1 MTLVLSQSDLARMK
15 RSVQSIPEDTSAQD
29 RRAELKRRSEERVK
43 NWPNT
48 LEALR
53 KKKENFLKDREEQE
67 EKRRQEIDKQEAEL
81 RAQARLETIRKAN
94 DLLYEQTDKM
104 KMLRS
109 QQLYADVVYSRGFQ
123 IEEKKSVKERE
134 KEAARKHHES
144 IMRSIEI
151 GEQQE
156 KEKIDQRTRAMEE
169 VKVSRKDQLDE
180 IKAIRE
186 AHRQRVIEDGLRM
199 KRDAE
204 ERLQE
209 DIRNHEAR
217 QKYIAETNVNMVKA
231 NEDLKRIKNEMQEKE
246 RLEMEERE
254 KEIEKIDARKAMLK
268 NLEKVRFEKAQVT
281 RQQLIDAAVK
291 RLAEKTNTEQMILE
305 QQMQDMKDKED
316 RILAEKK
323 MRNEA
328 FRAEIAKSRV
338 NQIEARESER
348 RRRFEEEDVLL
359 QKWKKENED
368 AMERE
373 TEKQRN
379 ARLETIK
386 VKQQQYDDGAEAAR
400 KKREAKLLE
409 IEQSKFLN
417 SIRGNDDEKFIESCK
432 KEIEKN
438 IALGKPV
445 YTLLRALDYSQPSLI
460 AAKTVKVEKKK
471 AVDA

>member
-1 MTLVLSQSDLARMK
+1 
-15 RSVQSIPEDTSAQD
+15 
-29 RRAELKRRSEERVK
+29 
-43 NWPNT
+43 
-48 LEALR
+48 
-53 KKKENFLKDREEQE
+53 
-67 EKRRQEIDKQEAEL
+67 
-81 RAQARLETIRKAN
+81 
-94 DLLYEQTDKM
+94 
-104 KMLRS
+104 
-109 QQLYADVVYSRGFQ
+109 
-123 IEEKKSVKERE
+123 
-134 KEAARKHHES
+134 
-144 IMRSIEI
+144 MRSIEI